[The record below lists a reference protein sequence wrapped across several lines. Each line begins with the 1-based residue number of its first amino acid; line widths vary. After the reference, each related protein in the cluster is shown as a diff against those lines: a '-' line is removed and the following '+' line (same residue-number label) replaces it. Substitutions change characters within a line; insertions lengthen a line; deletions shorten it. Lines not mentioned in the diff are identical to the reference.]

1 MARISSKKSQ
11 KRVALLAALTVA
23 LILVL
28 ALSLKDHNSS
38 STPTHISAIP
48 SQQTTPKTSDSNSSK
63 HPSSTESDPRSD
75 KSTAPTVSASG
86 LLDPTGSFVSNHKPT
101 NSSPQEQSVCNTTP
115 RATCFIKFVSGGT
128 VKLLAAQT
136 TDSNGSSYWTWDI
149 NSAGLSPGFWQVTA
163 VASLDG
169 QTKSTT
175 DSINLEV
182 Q

>member
-38 STPTHISAIP
+38 S
-48 SQQTTPKTSDSNSSK
+48 N
-63 HPSSTESDPRSD
+63 
-75 KSTAPTVSASG
+75 KSTAPTDSESG
-86 LLDPTGSFVSNHKPT
+86 LLDPTGSFVSNHKPS